1 MVAYEDLFDILS
13 DYHANKTGHSGRIKT
28 IHALGRKYYILWPP
42 IEIFNSCCRSCNEK
56 EPENRKV
63 VVRPIILKDFGE
75 RGQVDLI
82 DFQSLAD
89 GEYKWIFLAKQAT
102 THAPPPPFKILPL
115 SGIHRLILQ
124 SSIDDWVLSYPSSF
138 SNSQSWY
145 LTIQPQLTLKPWYFH
160 FSDLSRSII
169 IKLSRLRFG
178 HNRLPPHLHRIGL
191 SPSSHCPLHPS
202 HI

>member
-1 MVAYEDLFDILS
+1 MVYLPEDGCLTGTDRVLISNSCMSCSILLNCMGYCAHSFLFDCLISL
-13 DYHANKTGHSGRIKT
+13 
-28 IHALGRKYYILWPP
+28 YYRQL
-42 IEIFNSCCRSCNEK
+42 
-56 EPENRKV
+56 
-63 VVRPIILKDFGE
+63 LM
-75 RGQVDLI
+75 
-82 DFQSLAD
+82 
-89 GEYKWIFLAKQAT
+89 T
-102 THAPPPPFKILPL
+102 PPPFKILPL
-115 SGIHRLILQ
+115 SEIHRFILQ
-124 SSIDDWVLSYPSSF
+124 PSIDDWVLSYPSSF